1 MSRNREKT
9 VKITPAIIKKLV
21 IEERARLNETLE
33 LKLKH
38 PSDVSRKTKEVE
50 ASDYAG
56 SLAKCMNYYQ
66 ACKIKEEKMIEDLK
80 RLQEI
85 KRELKRR
92 IIKGI

>member
-1 MSRNREKT
+1 MSRNRERT
-9 VKITPAIIKKLV
+9 IKITPAIIKKLV
-21 IEERARLNETLE
+21 IEERSRLNETLE

-38 PSDVSRKTKEVE
+38 PSDVSRKTQEVE